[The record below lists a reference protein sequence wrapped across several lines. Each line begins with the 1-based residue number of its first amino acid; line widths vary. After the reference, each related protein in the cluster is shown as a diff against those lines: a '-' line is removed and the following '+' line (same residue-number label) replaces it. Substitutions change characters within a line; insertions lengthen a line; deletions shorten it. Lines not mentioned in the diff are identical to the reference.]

1 MEVVSLVDVVDGLLD
16 DVLDDVELDVTG
28 GGKKSVVVVSIFV
41 GNVDEL
47 VDDVLEDERLLVES
61 LLDDMVLVVVT
72 LLVASVELLEVV
84 TGGGTKSVVV
94 SSFENVEV
102 DSVEDVID
110 GRSMVRVLSSS
121 V

>member
-1 MEVVSLVDVVDGLLD
+1 MSLVEAVDGLLD
-16 DVLDDVELDVTG
+16 DVVLLDVMG
-28 GGKKSVVVVSIFV
+28 GGQKSVLVVSILV

-47 VDDVLEDERLLVES
+47 IEDVVEDES
-61 LLDDMVLVVVT
+61 LLVVSLLEELLLVVLT
-72 LLVASVELLEVV
+72 LPVDSVALLQAV

-102 DSVEDVID
+102 DSVEDIID
-110 GRSMVRVLSSS
+110 GRSVVRVLSSS